1 MDKSL
6 NFYFTQVYD
15 DKTKWRNTVI
25 INKGAD
31 LMIYVG
37 IDIAKRTHYA
47 SIMNSDGEILV
58 KPFAFTNDLSGFQK
72 LLNHLELFPQKET
85 FIGIE
90 STAHYAENLTS
101 FLYTRAFQVC
111 IINPLQTSS
120 LRKSNIRKTKT
131 DSVDTLLIIK
141 ALMLNHFRVF
151 SEADFKSLQLK
162 NLCRFRQKLMK
173 ARTKV
178 KIQLV
183 SYVDLLFPELQYF
196 FKSGLHGKACY
207 ALLKEQPNPDK
218 IAKMHLTRLTNLLSR
233 SSHGHFK
240 QQHAIHLKELASQ
253 SVGIKNDTL
262 SLQILQSI
270 KQIEMYT
277 EQLSEVEQSIH
288 NLMDQIDSII
298 KTIPGIGNLNGAMI
312 IGEIG
317 DISRFEKPCQ
327 LLAYAGLDP
336 SVYQSGNFNATRTRM
351 SKRGSKLLRYA
362 LINAAWQI
370 TLVNKTFKDYYDLKI
385 SQGRRHYNA
394 LGHVAHKLVRVIH
407 KLMTHNIAF
416 NLA

>member
-1 MDKSL
+1 
-6 NFYFTQVYD
+6 
-15 DKTKWRNTVI
+15 
-25 INKGAD
+25 
-31 LMIYVG
+31 MIYVG

-47 SIMNSDGEILV
+47 SVMNSDGEILAE
-58 KPFAFTNDLSGFQK
+58 PFPFTNDLAGFQK
-72 LLNHLELFPQKET
+72 LLSCIGSFPKEQLL
-85 FIGIE
+85 IGME
-90 STAHYAENLTS
+90 STAHYAENLTC
-101 FLYTRAFQVC
+101 FLFSRDFQVC
-111 IINPLQTSS
+111 IINPIQTAS

-131 DSVDTLLIIK
+131 DSVDTFLIIK
-141 ALMLNHFRVF
+141 ALSLHDYRRF
-151 SEADFKSLQLK
+151 SKRDYDSLQLK

-183 SYVDLLFPELQYF
+183 SYVDLIFPELQYF
-196 FKSGLHGKACY
+196 FKSGIHTKSCY
-207 ALLKEQPNPDK
+207 ALLKTESNPDR
-218 IAKMHLTRLTNLLSR
+218 IAKMHLTRLSNLLKKTSK
-233 SSHGHFK
+233 GHYTK
-240 QQHAIHLKELASQ
+240 NHAIALKELASQ
-253 SVGIKNDTL
+253 SVGIKDDTL

-270 KQIEMYT
+270 EQIEMYT
-277 EQLSEVEQSIH
+277 QQISKVEASICEI
-288 NLMDQIDSII
+288 MDHMDSVI

-336 SVYQSGNFNATRTRM
+336 SVYQSGKFTAARTRM

-362 LINAAWQI
+362 LINAAWQL
-370 TLVNKTFKDYYDLKI
+370 TLHNETFKAYYDLKV

-407 KLMTHNIAF
+407 KMMTD
-416 NLA
+416 NLVFDLD

>member
-1 MDKSL
+1 
-6 NFYFTQVYD
+6 
-15 DKTKWRNTVI
+15 
-25 INKGAD
+25 
-31 LMIYVG
+31 MIYVG

-47 SIMNSDGEILV
+47 SVMNSDGEILAE
-58 KPFAFTNDLSGFQK
+58 PFPFTNDLAGFQK
-72 LLNHLELFPQKET
+72 LLSCIGSFPKEQLL
-85 FIGIE
+85 IGME
-90 STAHYAENLTS
+90 STAHYAENLTC
-101 FLYTRAFQVC
+101 FLFSRDFQVC
-111 IINPLQTSS
+111 IINPIQTAS

-131 DSVDTLLIIK
+131 DSVDTFLIIK
-141 ALMLNHFRVF
+141 ALSLHDYRRF
-151 SEADFKSLQLK
+151 SKRDYDSLQLK

-183 SYVDLLFPELQYF
+183 SYVDLIFPELQYL
-196 FKSGLHGKACY
+196 FKSGIHTKSCY
-207 ALLKEQPNPDK
+207 ALLKTESNPDR
-218 IAKMHLTRLTNLLSR
+218 IAKMHLTRLSNLLKKTSK
-233 SSHGHFK
+233 GHYTK
-240 QQHAIHLKELASQ
+240 NHAIALKELASQ
-253 SVGIKNDTL
+253 SVGIKDDTL

-270 KQIEMYT
+270 EQIEMYT
-277 EQLSEVEQSIH
+277 QQISKVEASICEI
-288 NLMDQIDSII
+288 MDHMDSVI

-336 SVYQSGNFNATRTRM
+336 SVYQSGKFTAARTRM

-362 LINAAWQI
+362 LINAAWQL
-370 TLVNKTFKDYYDLKI
+370 TLHNETFKAYYDLKV

-407 KLMTHNIAF
+407 KMMTD
-416 NLA
+416 NLVFDLD

>member
-1 MDKSL
+1 
-6 NFYFTQVYD
+6 
-15 DKTKWRNTVI
+15 
-25 INKGAD
+25 
-31 LMIYVG
+31 MIYVG

-47 SIMNSDGEILV
+47 SVMNSDGEILAE
-58 KPFAFTNDLSGFQK
+58 PFPFTNDLAGFQK
-72 LLNHLELFPQKET
+72 LLSCIGSFPKEQLL
-85 FIGIE
+85 IGME
-90 STAHYAENLTS
+90 STAHYAENLTC
-101 FLYTRAFQVC
+101 FLFSRDFQVC
-111 IINPLQTSS
+111 IINPIQTAS

-131 DSVDTLLIIK
+131 DSVDTFLIIK
-141 ALMLNHFRVF
+141 ALSLHDYRRF
-151 SEADFKSLQLK
+151 SKRDYDSLQLK

-183 SYVDLLFPELQYF
+183 SYVDLIFPELQYF
-196 FKSGLHGKACY
+196 FKSGIHTKSCY
-207 ALLKEQPNPDK
+207 ALLKTESNPDR
-218 IAKMHLTRLTNLLSR
+218 IAKMHLTRLSNLLKKTSK
-233 SSHGHFK
+233 GHYTK
-240 QQHAIHLKELASQ
+240 NHAIALKELASQ
-253 SVGIKNDTL
+253 SVGIKDDTL

-270 KQIEMYT
+270 EQIEMYT
-277 EQLSEVEQSIH
+277 QQISKVEASICEI
-288 NLMDQIDSII
+288 MDHMDSVI

-336 SVYQSGNFNATRTRM
+336 SVYQSGKFTAARTRM

-362 LINAAWQI
+362 LINAAWQL
-370 TLVNKTFKDYYDLKI
+370 TLNNETFKAYYDLKI

-407 KLMTHNIAF
+407 KMMTD
-416 NLA
+416 NLVFDLD

>member
-1 MDKSL
+1 
-6 NFYFTQVYD
+6 
-15 DKTKWRNTVI
+15 
-25 INKGAD
+25 
-31 LMIYVG
+31 MIYVG
-37 IDIAKRTHYA
+37 IDIAKQTHFA
-47 SIMNSDGEILV
+47 SVMTSDGEILV
-58 KPFAFTNDLSGFQK
+58 EPFAFSNDFSGFQT
-72 LLNHLELFPQKET
+72 LLKHLDSFPKNDT
-85 FIGIE
+85 LIGME

-101 FLYTRAFQVC
+101 FLFTRDYNVC
-111 IINPLQTSS
+111 IINPIQTAS

-131 DSVDTLLIIK
+131 DSIDTYLIIK
-141 ALMLNHFRVF
+141 ALSLNHFRLF
-151 SEADFKSLQLK
+151 TERDYNSLQLK

-196 FKSGLHGKACY
+196 FKSGIHGKACY

-218 IAKMHLTRLTNLLSR
+218 IASMHLTRLYNLLNKTSK
-233 SSHGHFK
+233 GHFGK
-240 QQHAIHLKELASQ
+240 QHAIALKELAAQ

-270 KQIEMYT
+270 QQIEMYT
-277 EQLSEVEQSIH
+277 QQLSDVENSIH
-288 NLMDQIDSII
+288 EIMDKMDSVI
-298 KTIPGIGNLNGAMI
+298 KTIPGIGVLNGAMI
-312 IGEIG
+312 LGEIG

-336 SVYQSGNFNATRTRM
+336 SVYQSGKFNASRTRM

-362 LINAAWQI
+362 LINAAWQT

-394 LGHVAHKLVRVIH
+394 LGHVAHKLVRIIH
-407 KLMTHNIAF
+407 KMLTDNVAF

>member
-1 MDKSL
+1 
-6 NFYFTQVYD
+6 
-15 DKTKWRNTVI
+15 
-25 INKGAD
+25 
-31 LMIYVG
+31 MIYVG

-47 SIMNSDGEILV
+47 SVMNSDGEILAE
-58 KPFAFTNDLSGFQK
+58 PFPFTNDLAGFQK
-72 LLNHLELFPQKET
+72 LLSCIGSFPKEQLL
-85 FIGIE
+85 IGME
-90 STAHYAENLTS
+90 STAHYAENLTC
-101 FLYTRAFQVC
+101 FLFSRDFQVC
-111 IINPLQTSS
+111 IINPIQTAS

-131 DSVDTLLIIK
+131 DSVDTFLIIK
-141 ALMLNHFRVF
+141 ALSLHDYRRF
-151 SEADFKSLQLK
+151 SKRDYDSLQLK

-183 SYVDLLFPELQYF
+183 SYVDLIFPELQYF
-196 FKSGLHGKACY
+196 FKSGIHTKSCY
-207 ALLKEQPNPDK
+207 ALLKTESNPDR
-218 IAKMHLTRLTNLLSR
+218 IAKMHLTRLSNLLKKTSK
-233 SSHGHFK
+233 GHYTK
-240 QQHAIHLKELASQ
+240 NHAIALKELASQ
-253 SVGIKNDTL
+253 SVGIKDDTL

-270 KQIEMYT
+270 EQIEMYT
-277 EQLSEVEQSIH
+277 QQISKVEASICEI
-288 NLMDQIDSII
+288 MDHMDSVI

-336 SVYQSGNFNATRTRM
+336 SVYQSGKFTAARTRM

-362 LINAAWQI
+362 LINAAWQL
-370 TLVNKTFKDYYDLKI
+370 TLHNETFKAYYDLKV

-407 KLMTHNIAF
+407 KMMTDNRVF
-416 NLA
+416 DLD

>member
-1 MDKSL
+1 
-6 NFYFTQVYD
+6 
-15 DKTKWRNTVI
+15 
-25 INKGAD
+25 
-31 LMIYVG
+31 MIYVG
-37 IDIAKRTHYA
+37 IDIAKQTHYA
-47 SIMNSDGEILV
+47 AIMTSDGEILAS
-58 KPFAFTNDLSGFQK
+58 PFSFSNDFAGFQK
-72 LLNHLELFPQKET
+72 LLKHLDSLPQELT
-85 FIGIE
+85 LVGME

-101 FLYTRAFQVC
+101 FLFIKGFQVC
-111 IINPLQTSS
+111 IINPIQTAS

-131 DSVDTLLIIK
+131 DSTDTLLIIK
-141 ALMLNHFRVF
+141 ALTLHRFRLY
-151 SEADFKSLQLK
+151 SERDYDSLQLK

-183 SYVDLLFPELQYF
+183 TYVDLLFPELQYF
-196 FKSGLHGKACY
+196 FKSGIHGKACY
-207 ALLKEQPNPDK
+207 SLLKEQPNPDR
-218 IAKMHLTRLTNLLSR
+218 IAKMHLTRLTNLLYK
-233 SSHGHFK
+233 SSKGHFN
-240 QQHAIHLKELASQ
+240 QSNAVLLKELASQ

-277 EQLSEVEQSIH
+277 EQLAEVELAIQDI
-288 NLMDQIDSII
+288 MDKMDSVI
-298 KTIPGIGNLNGAMI
+298 KTIPGVGSLNGAMI

-336 SVYQSGNFNATRTRM
+336 SVYQSGNFTASRTRM
-351 SKRGSKLLRYA
+351 SKRGSRLLRYA
-362 LINAAWQI
+362 LINAAWQT
-370 TLVNKTFKDYYDLKI
+370 TLVNQTFKDYYDLKV

-407 KLMTHNIAF
+407 KMMTDNISF

>member
-1 MDKSL
+1 M
-6 NFYFTQVYD
+6 N
-15 DKTKWRNTVI
+15 
-25 INKGAD
+25 
-31 LMIYVG
+31 YVG
-37 IDIAKRTHYA
+37 IDIAKQTHYA

-58 KPFAFTNDLSGFQK
+58 EPFSFSNDHAGFQK
-72 LLNHLELFPQKET
+72 LLKHLSAFSKDDVL
-85 FIGIE
+85 IGME

-101 FLYTRAFQVC
+101 FLFTRGFNIC
-111 IINPLQTSS
+111 IINPIQTST
-120 LRKSNIRKTKT
+120 LRRSNIRKTKT
-131 DSVDTLLIIK
+131 DSVDTYLIIK
-141 ALMLNHFRVF
+141 ALSLNHYRLFTER
-151 SEADFKSLQLK
+151 DYDSLQLK

-183 SYVDLLFPELQYF
+183 TYVDLLFPELQYF
-196 FKSGLHGKACY
+196 FKSGIHGKACY
-207 ALLKEQPNPDK
+207 ELLKTQPNPDR
-218 IAKMHLTRLTNLLSR
+218 IAKMHLTRLTNLLSK
-233 SSHGHFK
+233 SSKGHFK
-240 QQHAIHLKELASQ
+240 QSHAVQLKELASQ

-270 KQIEMYT
+270 QQIEMYT
-277 EQLSEVEQSIH
+277 AQLTEVEESIREI
-288 NLMDQIDSII
+288 MDKMDSVI
-298 KTIPGIGNLNGAMI
+298 KTIPGIGSLNGAMI

-336 SVYQSGNFNATRTRM
+336 SVYQSGNFNAARTRM

-362 LINAAWQI
+362 LINAAWQT
-370 TLVNKTFKDYYDLKI
+370 TLVNKTFKDYYDLKV

-407 KLMTHNIAF
+407 KMMSDNIEF
-416 NLA
+416 NLE

>member
-1 MDKSL
+1 
-6 NFYFTQVYD
+6 
-15 DKTKWRNTVI
+15 
-25 INKGAD
+25 
-31 LMIYVG
+31 MIYVG
-37 IDIAKRTHYA
+37 IDIAKQTHYA

-58 KPFAFTNDLSGFQK
+58 KPFAFSNDHSGFQK
-72 LLNHLELFPQKET
+72 LLKHVDSYSKEEIY
-85 FIGIE
+85 IGME
-90 STAHYAENLTS
+90 STAHYAENLTC
-101 FLYTRAFQVC
+101 FLFTRGFQIC
-111 IINPLQTSS
+111 IINPIQTSS

-131 DSVDTLLIIK
+131 DSVDTYLIIK
-141 ALMLNHFRVF
+141 ALILNHYRMF
-151 SEADFKSLQLK
+151 SERDYDSLQLK

-183 SYVDLLFPELQYF
+183 TYVDLLFPELQYF
-196 FKSGLHGKACY
+196 FKSGIHTKACY
-207 ALLKEQPNPDK
+207 ALLKEQPNPDR
-218 IAKMHLTRLTNLLSR
+218 IAKMHLTRLTNLLSK

-240 QQHAIHLKELASQ
+240 QSTAVHLKELASQ

-277 EQLSEVEQSIH
+277 EQLAEVDQSIRKI
-288 NLMDQIDSII
+288 MDKMDSVI
-298 KTIPGIGNLNGAMI
+298 KTIPGIGALNGAMI

-336 SVYQSGNFNATRTRM
+336 SVYQSGNFNAARTKM

-362 LINAAWQI
+362 LINAAWET
-370 TLVNKTFKDYYDLKI
+370 TLVNKTFKDYYELKI

-407 KLMTHNIAF
+407 KMMSTNVEF

>member
-1 MDKSL
+1 
-6 NFYFTQVYD
+6 
-15 DKTKWRNTVI
+15 
-25 INKGAD
+25 
-31 LMIYVG
+31 MIYVG
-37 IDIAKRTHYA
+37 IDIAKQKHFA
-47 SIMNSDGEILV
+47 SVMTSDGEILIE
-58 KPFAFTNDLSGFQK
+58 PFSFTNDHTGFQK
-72 LLNHLELFPQKET
+72 LLNNLSHFPKDQV
-85 FIGIE
+85 FIGME

-101 FLYTRAFQVC
+101 FLYSRDFNVC
-111 IINPLQTSS
+111 IINPIQTSS

-131 DSVDTLLIIK
+131 DSVDTYLIIK
-141 ALMLNHFRVF
+141 ALSLNHFRLF
-151 SEADFKSLQLK
+151 TERDYSSLQLK

-183 SYVDLLFPELQYF
+183 SYVDLLFPELQYL
-196 FKSGLHGKACY
+196 FKSGIHGKACY
-207 ALLKEQPNPDK
+207 ALLKEQSNPDK
-218 IAKMHLTRLTNLLSR
+218 IARMHLTRLTNLLSK
-233 SSHGHFK
+233 SSNGHFK
-240 QQHAIHLKELASQ
+240 QSTAVSLKELASQ
-253 SVGIKNDTL
+253 SVGTKNDTL

-270 KQIEMYT
+270 KQIELFT
-277 EQLSEVEQSIH
+277 EQLAEVEESI
-288 NLMDQIDSII
+288 NSLMEQMNSVI

-317 DISRFEKPCQ
+317 DINRFQKPCQ

-336 SVYQSGNFNATRTRM
+336 SIYQSGNFKAARTRM

-362 LINAAWQI
+362 LINAAWQT
-370 TLVNKTFKDYYDLKI
+370 TLVNDTFKNYYDLKV

-407 KLMTHNIAF
+407 KMMTDNVEF